1 MQILVH
7 MQKVARWS
15 REIWRGQRTYR
26 SGIKYSL
33 ASVCVNFVIEL
44 TMCLF
49 VFSNLLYFATKYVA
63 VRILELSVDW
73 FIVLIDQYF

>member
-15 REIWRGQRTYR
+15 REIWRGQQTYR

-33 ASVCVNFVIEL
+33 ASVCDNFIIEL
-44 TMCLF
+44 TMWLV
-49 VFSNLLYFATKYVA
+49 VFLNLLYFATKYLA
-63 VRILELSVDW
+63 IRILELSVDW
-73 FIVLIDQYF
+73 FIVLID